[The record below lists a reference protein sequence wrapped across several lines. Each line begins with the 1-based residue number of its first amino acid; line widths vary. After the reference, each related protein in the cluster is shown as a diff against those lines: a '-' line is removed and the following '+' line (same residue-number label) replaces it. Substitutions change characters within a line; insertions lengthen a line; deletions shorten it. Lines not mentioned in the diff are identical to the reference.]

1 MRKYMML
8 LLAGLLAVNCG
19 YHLRGTGSFLPTHIK
34 RVNIPVFKN
43 LTTRYELDTKLTRG
57 VINEMVARGKVELTA
72 DTEGADAI
80 LTGEIVMFAVNPIA
94 FSQQATADRYN
105 ITVVAR
111 IVMRDLVNQNVLFSN
126 PSFIYV
132 EEYEVPSGTNF
143 EAMETEAIDKI
154 AEKFGRQVVVN
165 ILEGF

>member
-1 MRKYMML
+1 
-8 LLAGLLAVNCG
+8 
-19 YHLRGTGSFLPTHIK
+19 
-34 RVNIPVFKN
+34 
-43 LTTRYELDTKLTRG
+43 
-57 VINEMVARGKVELTA
+57 EMVAPGKVELTA

-111 IVMRDLVNQNVLFSN
+111 IVMRDLVNQKVLFSN